1 MLYESEYQKFVRNAA
16 AYMVIGDIDK
26 DFHLPECECGR
37 CEEWRRRK
45 GRPTHEALRM
55 MKAKRQE

>member
-1 MLYESEYQKFVRNAA
+1 METEYQKFVRNAE

-26 DFHLPECECGR
+26 DFHLPECECKF

-45 GRPTHEALRM
+45 GRPTHEELRAV
-55 MKAKRQE
+55 KAQKQE